1 MNTSERGLVLIR
13 RHEGLSLQPYRCPA
27 GVWTIGYGHAMHP
40 QEVAKHKNGISEA
53 EAEALLLMDVAL
65 AEAALRRLVMVPLAQ
80 GQVDALVSFIFNLG
94 AGRFQASTLRMKLN
108 RKEFES
114 AACEFPKWVWAA
126 GRKLPGLIRRRH
138 EEMLLFL
145 NRAL

>member
-1 MNTSERGLVLIR
+1 MKTSALGLVLIR
-13 RHEGLSLQPYRCPA
+13 RHEGLSLVPYRCPA
-27 GVWTIGYGHAMHP
+27 GVWTIGYGHAMRP
-40 QEVAKHKNGISEA
+40 QEVTKYTHGMSAS
-53 EAEALLLMDVAL
+53 EAEALLLLDVAL
-65 AEAALRRLVMVPLAQ
+65 AEVALRRLVVVPLAQ

-108 RKEFES
+108 RQDYES
-114 AACEFPKWVWAA
+114 AAREFPKWVWAA

-145 NRAL
+145 NRTL